1 MYAFLTIMQ
10 VAVEVDM
17 DKVRDITD
25 RVSMG
30 PMLARQ
36 SERMK

>member
-1 MYAFLTIMQ
+1 MQ

-17 DKVRDITD
+17 DKVQDITD

-30 PMLARQ
+30 PVLAGQ
-36 SERMK
+36 SEMMK